1 MSPRD
6 LSAARLRSVRLSPV
20 LLWPVL
26 LLAAGCGLFTGPE
39 GGPPAEITEL
49 PRQLSP
55 AERELI
61 RSGNA
66 FGLDSSFSAASSRAP
81 GPAISSW
88 SG

>member
-39 GGPPAEITEL
+39 GGPPAEIT
-49 PRQLSP
+49 
-55 AERELI
+55 
-61 RSGNA
+61 
-66 FGLDSSFSAASSRAP
+66 
-81 GPAISSW
+81 
-88 SG
+88 